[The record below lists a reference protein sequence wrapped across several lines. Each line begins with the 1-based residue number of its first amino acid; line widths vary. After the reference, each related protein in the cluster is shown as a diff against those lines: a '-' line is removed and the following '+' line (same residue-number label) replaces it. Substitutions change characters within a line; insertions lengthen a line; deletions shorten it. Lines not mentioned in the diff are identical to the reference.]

1 MSFFDKVRAATEQ
14 AASRAK
20 EEMQL
25 LAARRELSAAYG
37 DLGRAAFDLAD
48 KGELANPGLDEVIQR
63 VRTLKAELAA
73 MESRAP
79 TAPTGEETE
88 PATPAQPP
96 SARE

>member
-14 AASRAK
+14 AAARAK

-37 DLGRAAFDLAD
+37 ELGRTAFDLAD
-48 KGELANPGLDEVIQR
+48 KGELVNSGLDEVIQR

-73 MESRAP
+73 MESHAPAAP
-79 TAPTGEETE
+79 TEEETE
-88 PATPAQPP
+88 PATPAEPP
-96 SARE
+96 SAPE